1 MSAVTS
7 ISDRVDLISAGSSSK
22 LNFRLL
28 EAVSSVSFSFLA
40 MKFTV
45 VPCTT
50 SETIVMKNTMLK
62 ISDAFSIPAVSG

>member
-22 LNFRLL
+22 LNLL
-28 EAVSSVSFSFLA
+28 LLGAVSSVSFSFLA